1 MDFNKYL
8 SMGIKDLIS
17 EFPKAGIILEEY
29 DIGCV
34 PCSVGTC
41 KFMDIIDIHNLNEKE
56 EYDLMSRIFNEI
68 YPGQEV
74 VIPKIK
80 RKIVEKNIKFSPPIE
95 ILVFEHNN
103 IKKLLNKI
111 PSIITRIKLPGDS
124 EFIRDAIYFIKNYA
138 DKFHHA
144 KEEDILFKYFD
155 ESQDI
160 IKAMYQDHITG
171 RDHVKRI
178 LEALDNNDID
188 TIKKHLQ
195 EYRDLLLGHI
205 KKEDDIL
212 YPWMDREL
220 SITQIGQ
227 MYNIFMEIDNTHK
240 NDKNQALKYLE
251 EIENF

>member
-17 EFPKAGIILEEY
+17 EFPKAGKILEEY

-41 KFMDIIDIHNLNEKE
+41 KFMDIIDIHNLNEND
-56 EYDLMSRIFNEI
+56 EYDLMKRIFNEI
-68 YPGQEV
+68 YPGQDV
-74 VIPKIK
+74 VIPKMK
-80 RKIVEKNIKFSPPIE
+80 RKIVEKNKNFSPPIE
-95 ILVFEHNN
+95 ILISEHNN

-111 PSIITRIKLPGDS
+111 PLLVTKIKLPEDS
-124 EFIRDAIYFIKNYA
+124 EFIQNVIYFIKNYA

-144 KEEDILFKYFD
+144 KEENILFKYFD
-155 ESQDI
+155 ETQDI

-178 LEALDNNDID
+178 LDALDKNEID
-188 TIKKHLQ
+188 TVKKNML
-195 EYRDLLLGHI
+195 EYGELLLGHI
-205 KKEDDIL
+205 KKEDEIL

-220 SITQIGQ
+220 SISQIGQ

-240 NDKNQALKYLE
+240 NDKNQALKFLE
-251 EIENF
+251 EIEDF